1 MQILLIQVE
10 HMNVSVIKLTR
21 IKLCDKKKA
30 GRPSASRRTV
40 TNEEALTTQSKA
52 RTYDKKLC
60 IIFQRTGESCI

>member
-1 MQILLIQVE
+1 M
-10 HMNVSVIKLTR
+10 IKR
-21 IKLCDKKKA
+21 KA

-60 IIFQRTGESCI
+60 IIFKGLRNRQINVVSVQKISDKGYLEGLIALVLL